1 MNIVVAATP
10 NVAIPTIKKLK
21 LTHEVTLVTQPD
33 RPSGRGKQL
42 KASDV
47 SLAFPDVLKPEN
59 ESDLQRILKEQ
70 DLLITIG
77 YGRLL
82 STATLGIPKFGGI
95 NLHFSLLPKWRG
107 AAPVQRA
114 IEAGDKVT
122 GVTVFQM
129 DSGMD
134 TGPIWRQ
141 VEYAI
146 PPGAS
151 SSDLFDSLSLLG
163 VDAVKASLIDIEIK
177 SFEPGRTFT
186 SFISDSI
193 KLLICSEN
201 TSIWIFRFLSASTH
215 SSKAI
220 ALEIIRGSEAPSG
233 TFKLSIRGI
242 GLFQCI
248 SSLIA
253 RIPRPCGP
261 SQALESKSAV
271 DQFFSR
277 GVLAPLAVASTK
289 ISEFPS
295 FNSF

>member
-1 MNIVVAATP
+1 MKLVVAATP

-47 SLAFPDVLKPEN
+47 SLAFPEVLKPET
-59 ESDLQRILKEQ
+59 ETDLQNIISDT

-82 STATLGIPKFGGI
+82 STQTLSLPKYGGI

-134 TGPIWRQ
+134 TGPIWTQEEFQIPYGFSTRELFGSLATIGVGA
-141 VEYAI
+141 VEKALALI
-146 PPGAS
+146 VAGESPQPQSGVASIARKVQKTECVIDWNQTSEEIVRKIKAFSFNPGVS
-151 SSDLFDSLSLLG
+151 TTIRNTPM
-163 VDAVKASLIDIEIK
+163 K
-177 SFEPGRTFT
+177 
-186 SFISDSI
+186 ISDARVGTAKI
-193 KLLICSEN
+193 
-201 TSIWIFRFLSASTH
+201 
-215 SSKAI
+215 AI
-220 ALEIIRGSEAPSG
+220 GEL
-233 TFKLSIRGI
+233 
-242 GLFQCI
+242 
-248 SSLIA
+248 
-253 RIPRPCGP
+253 
-261 SQALESKSAV
+261 SKSGEVGCADGSV
-271 DQFFSR
+271 QLLHVIPAGKREMSVSDWLNGFKPTPGDHF
-277 GVLAPLAVASTK
+277 
-289 ISEFPS
+289 E
-295 FNSF
+295 